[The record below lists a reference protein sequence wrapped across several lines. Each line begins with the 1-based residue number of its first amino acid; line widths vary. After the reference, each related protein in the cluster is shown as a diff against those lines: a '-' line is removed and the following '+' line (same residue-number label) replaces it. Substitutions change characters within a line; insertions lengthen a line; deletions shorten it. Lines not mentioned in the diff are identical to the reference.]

1 MVRIV
6 NLTLESNQ
14 LNQSGKSLKILT
26 TSQMLSRLPIS
37 LAQLKAGNHSEKL
50 NTKLGKSCIICTDK
64 KNFQKMLIKV
74 WLTLFKH
81 GNIQNTTIISLK
93 YLLLL
98 GVIFFIC
105 LMVLIKF
112 LTFRITLNLS
122 SKNSKL

>member
-26 TSQMLSRLPIS
+26 PSQMLSRLPIS
-37 LAQLKAGNHSEKL
+37 LAQLKAGNNSEKF
-50 NTKLGKSCIICTDK
+50 NAKLGKNCITCTVQ
-64 KNFQKMLIKV
+64 KNLQKMFIEV
-74 WLTLFKH
+74 WLILFKH
-81 GNIQNTTIISLK
+81 VNIQNTTIISLK

-105 LMVLIKF
+105 LMVLIQF

-122 SKNSKL
+122 SKNTKL

>member
-1 MVRIV
+1 
-6 NLTLESNQ
+6 
-14 LNQSGKSLKILT
+14 
-26 TSQMLSRLPIS
+26 MLSRLPIS
-37 LAQLKAGNHSEKL
+37 LAQLKAGNNSEKL
-50 NTKLGKSCIICTDK
+50 NTKLVKNCIICTDK

-122 SKNSKL
+122 SKNTKL